1 VDLPQGVRL
10 QRLAPRSSRARNA
23 HPEWEVWVGT
33 ERIGLIQQWR
43 VASASSTFFRAT
55 AFHSDT
61 GAPIPLESST
71 DLGERVEKVIAARH
85 DPDRFIHK
93 ASWE

>member
-1 VDLPQGVRL
+1 MSSTDPPVGLPQGVRL

-23 HPEWEVWVGT
+23 HPEWEVWVEK

-43 VASASSTFFRAT
+43 V
-55 AFHSDT
+55 
-61 GAPIPLESST
+61 
-71 DLGERVEKVIAARH
+71 AARH